1 HGDAAPLQAQV
12 HVEKRLLADVAA
24 AEPVVQPACLYDAV
38 AVHGAPQN
46 RSAGSAAARRRVA
59 MAPDKPENTT
69 VPRKTVTAIEGVIAR
84 GRVVILP
91 MTVRIAVPTIRPGTK
106 PITPKTSAS
115 SKTTPRK
122 KRGPYP
128 IALKVAYSRRW
139 SATSVEST

>member
-12 HVEKRLLADVAA
+12 HVEKRRLADVAA

-38 AVHGAPQN
+38 AVHDAPQN

-59 MAPDKPENTT
+59 MAPDKAENTT

-91 MTVRIAVPTIRPGTK
+91 MTVRIAVPTIRPG
-106 PITPKTSAS
+106 PKHYKHKTNAS
-115 SKTTPRK
+115 SETEPRQ
-122 KRGPYP
+122 
-128 IALKVAYSRRW
+128 
-139 SATSVEST
+139 E